1 MTLTFFNC
9 KKLIFEFLKTEAM
22 KSKILFCSLLALSI
36 AFVSCKKEEEAEA
49 AATSTPQ
56 QPIMVPVVTPTIR
69 TENYAGPSPQVN
81 MPVQTQQAVVQAP
94 VAKAGMNPAHGQ
106 PGHRCDIAVGAPLNS
121 PPAKVAVPKAQG
133 QGSFT
138 TTTIPT
144 PTSGAPTTG
153 TPPFNPQ
160 APAPTPVVT
169 APGMNPPHGQEGHLC
184 SVAVGAPLPKA
195 TESQ

>member
-9 KKLIFEFLKTEAM
+9 KKLIFEFLKTYAM
-22 KSKILFCSLLALSI
+22 KSKILFCSLLALAL

-49 AATSTPQ
+49 AAASTPQ

-69 TENYAGPSPQVN
+69 TENYAAPSPQVN
-81 MPVQTQQAVVQAP
+81 MPVQTQQVVQAP
-94 VAKAGMNPAHGQ
+94 VATTKAGMNPAHGQ

-121 PPAKVAVPKAQG
+121 PAAKVSAPKAQG

-138 TTTIPT
+138 TTTVPT
-144 PTSGAPTTG
+144 PISGSATTG

-160 APAPTPVVT
+160 APAPAVVT